1 MGPRERLVRVMSDI
15 IPLGVVTVSD
25 RAFQGV
31 YEDQGGPAIEAEYA
45 RILTSPWRPE
55 RRLVPD
61 EIPAI
66 KAALIELADGVT
78 LDEVKAKT
86 EATFRVALKNA

>member
-1 MGPRERLVRVMSDI
+1 MNATVPI
-15 IPLGVVTVSD
+15 GVVTVSD
-25 RAFQGV
+25 RAFRGV
-31 YEDQGGPAIEAEYA
+31 YVDQGGPAIEAEYA

-66 KAALIELADGVT
+66 RPRSLNSPTCTAA
-78 LDEVKAKT
+78 
-86 EATFRVALKNA
+86 R